1 MTAKRAVKRK
11 ATAALDA
18 MAAIDRIRQARVSP
32 FSATL
37 APEHQVEGNASSST
51 LLQGNTNAD
60 DRVVGHTD
68 TDTTPANVEDNAG
81 GRVIPATVGV
91 PLSFMDAINK
101 PIDRSA
107 TAPVVWRQA
116 AQNVQVKKRHLS
128 FSLAEGT
135 RKKGVRLN
143 TEAPVGAHIDRAS
156 PDTPSLDPG

>member
-1 MTAKRAVKRK
+1 
-11 ATAALDA
+11 

-32 FSATL
+32 FSASL
-37 APEHQVEGNASSST
+37 VPEQQVESNASTST
-51 LLQGNTNAD
+51 LLPGNTTAD
-60 DRVVGHTD
+60 HRVVGHAD

-81 GRVIPATVGV
+81 GHVTPATVGV
-91 PLSFMDAINK
+91 PVSFLDAINK

-135 RKKGVRLN
+135 RKKGIKLN
-143 TEAPVGAHIDRAS
+143 TEVPVSSHTDGAS
-156 PDTPSLDPG
+156 PDIPPHDPG